1 MHFKLVE
8 YLITVKNLGKLFF
21 HSVSKLYLVALKESA
36 CCSTVSRTIFQKQSA
51 TAILKLRVVNCDDI
65 PIDSL
70 HKIDKYCVKQV
81 IINKLRELSFT

>member
-1 MHFKLVE
+1 MLLFKS
-8 YLITVKNLGKLFF
+8 KNLGKLFF

-51 TAILKLRVVNCDDI
+51 TAMLKLRVVSWEEI

-70 HKIDKYCVKQV
+70 KYK
-81 IINKLRELSFT
+81 NK